1 MDLTYKQE
9 IGVGAIVLGGLALF
23 VGGYFWLTGKS
34 LSAGET
40 SVNVVFTNVSG
51 LKQGDPVFV
60 SGVKSGR
67 VARVSL
73 DRVGRVTVT
82 LELGTDVR
90 PRIDASAA
98 VLSLD
103 FFGAKFID
111 YNPGD
116 ETKPFLDDGSAIL
129 GASPP
134 DVTELA
140 SGMAARADELFGN
153 ASAMV
158 SEQMSI
164 DMRNTLIAMQRT
176 LNIMSEIG
184 SGPLAAQTTATMRR
198 AEQVMARWDSV
209 LSAGAVQRF
218 DSVSRNVAVLT
229 EHMGQAAAALDTFM
243 VRMNRG
249 EGTFGRMATDT
260 TLYKSMTETLTA
272 MTALMNDFKERPGRY
287 FTVKVF

>member
-9 IGVGAIVLGGLALF
+9 IGVGAIVLGGIALF
-23 VGGYFWLTGKS
+23 VVGYFWLTGKS
-34 LSAGET
+34 LAAGEST
-40 SVNVVFTNVSG
+40 VDVVFTNVSG

-60 SGVKSGR
+60 SGVKKGR
-67 VARVSL
+67 VARVNL

-82 LELGTDVR
+82 LGLSSDVR
-90 PRIDASAA
+90 PRLDASAA

-111 YNPGD
+111 YNPG
-116 ETKPFLDDGSAIL
+116 TKEELLDNGTVIM

-134 DVTELA
+134 DVTDLA
-140 SGMAARADELFGN
+140 SGMAARADELLGN
-153 ASAMV
+153 ASAMM
-158 SEQMSI
+158 SEQMAI

-198 AEQVMARWDSV
+198 AEQVMTRFDSIM
-209 LSAGAVQRF
+209 SSGTAQRF
-218 DSVSRNVAVLT
+218 DSVSRNFAVLT

-243 VRMNRG
+243 AKMNRG

-260 TLYKSMTETLTA
+260 TLYKNMTETLTS
-272 MTALMNDFKERPGRY
+272 MTALMKDLKERPGRY
-287 FTVKVF
+287 LTVKVF